1 MEIFKKF
8 LNKLIPNRNSAY
20 NWIIEAEK
28 YLDEDNYEKAVECYL
43 KALKT
48 NNIRAVDWA
57 NLSYAYYHL
66 EDYEKALEAIDRA
79 LSLSSENPEFL
90 YLKGSI
96 LYKLKNF
103 DDAYKCFIK
112 ASKKIKKSDLYE
124 ILGELSLRYKKYKEA
139 LDYYLKAYQLNENN
153 TKALFMA
160 GKLYLLFSDLYNA
173 YESFKKVLEKEPN
186 HNCRKIVEC
195 IDKIFEIIN
204 KNIYEDVSAGVRLLE
219 RKDYINA
226 LKFFNKVISVDD
238 TNDFAYYYKSVIAEI
253 FEEYQKALECINK
266 AMSILDRSIYYTKK
280 GDILSKIGDSE
291 AVDMYNKS
299 IEINPNPYALFGLAI
314 FYYKNE
320 NFEEASNFFDRVL
333 ELYVDDFPRNDVDIF
348 TVYSLIGK
356 AETTG
361 ILKYY
366 EGALSYINNLLEMD
380 RENSEWWKI
389 KGYIYYK
396 LKNYKEAHE
405 CFINA
410 LRLDSNDINVIKSL
424 IIVYEKS
431 DKFDEALSMAMKL
444 KKLLHNNEAEEI
456 LKKLMNREP
465 TNLEIPSPLLS
476 VPAIYYKPNHI
487 QYHLAN
493 LYRYVN
499 INPIGAFIYI
509 SFIEGSNII
518 AEITDEEKSKAIDKL
533 IKELKKKLPIEMYKY
548 CESPNNYKPSKEI
561 IEICKRELEKFGCVL

>member
-124 ILGELSLRYKKYKEA
+124 ILGEFSLRYKKYKEA

-153 TKALFMA
+153 IKALFMA